1 MQEDRNYGT
10 AGGGT
15 TGGTG
20 SGLGSTASGGGLGS
34 TGGSTAG
41 TTGGTGG
48 TDTLAGAN
56 RVGGLEE
63 LQERADNLMD
73 QAAEQL
79 ETVAEKVDS
88 VAGLIPKKGL
98 GERANTYGHTA
109 ADTLESVARF
119 LRGNDVSTLQHELGG
134 LVATR
139 PLSMLLLA
147 VGAGFVA
154 GKALR

>member
-1 MQEDRNYGT
+1 MQEERNYGT

-15 TGGTG
+15 G
-20 SGLGSTASGGGLGS
+20 SGLGSTGGGLSGS
-34 TGGSTAG
+34 TGSSTA
-41 TTGGTGG
+41 TGTGT
-48 TDTLAGAN
+48 TDTLAGAS
-56 RVGGLEE
+56 RVGGLDE

-73 QAAEQL
+73 HAAERL
-79 ETVAEKVDS
+79 ETVAGKVDS
-88 VAGLIPKKGL
+88 VAGLIPKRGV

-109 ADTLESVARF
+109 ADTLESVAHF
-119 LRGNDVSTLQHELGG
+119 LRDNDVSTLQRELGG

>member
-20 SGLGSTASGGGLGS
+20 SALGS
-34 TGGSTAG
+34 TGTGGSTG
-41 TTGGTGG
+41 TSTGG
-48 TDTLAGAN
+48 TDTLAGAS
-56 RVGGLEE
+56 RVGGLDE

-109 ADTLESVARF
+109 ADTLESVAHF
-119 LRGNDVSTLQHELGG
+119 LRDNDVSTLQRELGG